1 MFVSLI
7 QKWLIRGLFLAGV
20 ALAGLIVAPFAL
32 SGPFEDGIAAY
43 DAGDYPV
50 ALRLFLDAGGSPFAQ
65 AMIGHIY
72 GEGLGVPRDQAR
84 SIYWYRLA
92 ADQGHAIAQYNL
104 GVIHEKGL
112 GVSRDYVAAVF
123 WYRLAAEQGRAIA
136 QSNLGL
142 MYLNGQGVRT
152 DFVQGFAWNSIA
164 AGQGDAYAESI
175 ENQLVGM
182 MTPQQ
187 LIEAKSLADEF
198 WVKFVV
204 PFAE

>member
-1 MFVSLI
+1 
-7 QKWLIRGLFLAGV
+7 
-20 ALAGLIVAPFAL
+20 
-32 SGPFEDGIAAY
+32 
-43 DAGDYPV
+43 
-50 ALRLFLDAGGSPFAQ
+50 
-65 AMIGHIY
+65 
-72 GEGLGVPRDQAR
+72 
-84 SIYWYRLA
+84 
-92 ADQGHAIAQYNL
+92 
-104 GVIHEKGL
+104 
-112 GVSRDYVAAVF
+112 
-123 WYRLAAEQGRAIA
+123 
-136 QSNLGL
+136 

>member
-1 MFVSLI
+1 MAHTRPVPRRSRSRGFDRCSICIVGA
-7 QKWLIRGLFLAGV
+7 IRGRDCGV
-20 ALAGLIVAPFAL
+20 RRWRL
-32 SGPFEDGIAAY
+32 SRRTATVLG
-43 DAGDYPV
+43 
-50 ALRLFLDAGGSPFAQ
+50 RGGVPFAQ

-123 WYRLAAEQGRAIA
+123 WYRLAVEQDRALA

-152 DFVQGFAWNSIA
+152 DFVQRFAWNSIA

-175 ENQLVGM
+175 ENQLV
-182 MTPQQ
+182 T
-187 LIEAKSLADEF
+187 
-198 WVKFVV
+198 
-204 PFAE
+204 